1 MIRLPIGALLQERKL
16 IGPQDLDKALNFQRQ
31 FGGRIGSVLVRM
43 GALSEDALLSVLA
56 EQLGMSLLGGE
67 ALPAR
72 ADIVNAA
79 QAGGLSLDW
88 LASQEMLLWEGL
100 DGAIHCASRNPIG
113 SDLQETVGL
122 SFPGQPVAWH
132 FIANQ
137 DLDRLLKLLQQS
149 PDEYQDDEIAHLREL
164 AEEAPIIELV
174 SNILAQAVDERAS
187 DIHIEPEER
196 FFQVRYRIDGVL
208 HTRQTLPRER
218 FDAVASRVKLVS
230 ALDIAE
236 RRLPQDGRI
245 SVRAGGAEM
254 DIRVSVIP
262 GVHGESIV
270 MRLLPKQRSDLR
282 LDRLGMEADH
292 LASFHRWAKETH
304 GIVLVTGP
312 TGSGKSTTLYSALE
326 VANDKQH
333 KIITVEDPVEYRM
346 NGVTQIQVHSDI
358 GYTFS
363 RALRAILRHDPDII
377 MIGEIRDV
385 ETAEIAVQSAL
396 TGHMVFSTLHTNDS
410 IAAFNRLLD
419 MGVEAFLVASSVRA
433 VEAQRLVRKLCAHC
447 ALPAAPASSV
457 LEMAEDLR
465 RRFPALFGETA
476 LWREAVGCPQCTGTG
491 YQGRLG
497 IYEFVEVSPELQTA
511 IMRRATAGEMTAVA
525 RQQGFRSLREDGLVK
540 AWRGLT
546 SIDEILR
553 VTGQGEAAE
562 E

>member
-1 MIRLPIGALLQERKL
+1 MIRQAIGTLLQDRKL
-16 IGPQDLDKALNFQRQ
+16 ISPVDLDKALNFQRQ

-56 EQLGMSLLGGE
+56 EQLGMSLLAGDE
-67 ALPAR
+67 LPSR
-72 ADIVNAA
+72 ADIVQAA
-79 QAGGLSLDW
+79 QLGHLSLDW
-88 LASQEMLLWEGL
+88 LASQEILLWEGL
-100 DGAIHCASRNPIG
+100 DGSVHCASRNPLDNDI
-113 SDLQETVGL
+113 QETVEV
-122 SFPGQPVAWH
+122 SFPHQPVHWH

-137 DLDRLLKLLQQS
+137 DLDRLLKLLQQA
-149 PDEYQDDEIAHLREL
+149 PDNFHDDEIAHLREL

-174 SNILAQAVDERAS
+174 GNILAQAVDERAS

-196 FFQVRYRIDGVL
+196 FFLVRYRIDGVL
-208 HTRQTLPRER
+208 HTRQTLPKER

-358 GYTFS
+358 GYSFS

-419 MGVEAFLVASSVRA
+419 MGMEAFLVASSVRA
-433 VEAQRLVRKLCAHC
+433 VEAQRLVRKLCGQCARP
-447 ALPAAPASSV
+447 ALPSPSV
-457 LEMAEDLR
+457 LAMADALR
-465 RRFPALFGETA
+465 GRFPALFGREA
-476 LWREAVGCPQCTGTG
+476 VWREAAGCPQCKGTG

-497 IYEFVEVSPELQTA
+497 IYEFVEVTPDLQTA
-511 IMRRATAGEMTAVA
+511 IMQRASSAEMTRIA
-525 RQQGFRSLREDGLVK
+525 REHGFRSLREDGLVK
-540 AWRGLT
+540 AYRGLT

-553 VTGQGEAAE
+553 VTGHGEAE

>member
-1 MIRLPIGALLQERKL
+1 MIRQAIGTLLQARKL
-16 IGPQDLDKALNFQRQ
+16 ISPQDLDKALNFQRQ
-31 FGGRIGSVLVRM
+31 FGGRVGSILVRM
-43 GALSEDALLSVLA
+43 GALSEDALLSALS
-56 EQLGMSLLGGE
+56 EQLGLSLVAGE
-67 ALPAR
+67 ALPSR
-72 ADIVNAA
+72 ADIVHAA
-79 QAGGLSLDW
+79 QLGGLTLDW
-88 LASQEMLLWEGL
+88 LVSQELVLWEGP

-113 SDLQETVGL
+113 SDTQETVEA
-122 SFPGQPVAWH
+122 SFPAQPPRWH
-132 FIANQ
+132 LIAAQ
-137 DLDRLLKLLQQS
+137 DLERLLKLLLLQAG
-149 PDEYQDDEIAHLREL
+149 DGFHDDEIAHLREL
-164 AEEAPIIELV
+164 AEEAPVIELV

-218 FDAVASRVKLVS
+218 FDAVASRVKLIS

-270 MRLLPKQRSDLR
+270 MRLLPKQRADLR
-282 LDRLGMEADH
+282 LELLGMEADH
-292 LASFHRWAKETH
+292 LASFQRWAKEAH

-326 VANDKQH
+326 VANDRRH

-346 NGVTQIQVHSDI
+346 AGVTQIQVHSDI
-358 GYTFS
+358 GYSFS

-396 TGHMVFSTLHTNDS
+396 TGHMVFSTLHTNS
-410 IAAFNRLLD
+410 AIAAFNRLLD

-433 VEAQRLVRKLCAHC
+433 VEAQRLVRKLCPHC
-447 ALPAAPASSV
+447 ARPAPPAPSV
-457 LEMAEDLR
+457 REMAEELR
-465 RRFPALFGETA
+465 GRFPALFAPEPA
-476 LWREAVGCPQCTGTG
+476 WREAAGCPQCKGTG

-497 IYEFVEVSPELQTA
+497 IYEFVEVTPDLQTA
-511 IMRRATAGEMTAVA
+511 VMRRASAAEMTQIAKTH
-525 RQQGFRSLREDGLVK
+525 GFRSLREDGLVK

-553 VTGQGEAAE
+553 VTGQGEAE
-562 E
+562 D